1 MSTSDGSSGGGQRA
15 RPTAK
20 KKVEDGELSLES
32 IPAQLIDLPLPGARA
47 SAPEDPQERAFEAWL
62 RGPHARGRE
71 AAILASLRVCS
82 RALARDDPSPAGLE
96 LVRRVMP
103 NGPEAQVSALLCLT
117 AMAYDAAQVNRF
129 KLLLGESFRLMQQIG
144 PQAAPLAPPDV
155 MGRLCASALRLQIEP
170 QAVRNAILAQGIRPA
185 CEQDSLLW
193 PWPVRLHTLGRF
205 GLVIAGEPLTFKGK
219 SPKKALELLQQLVA
233 SGGRDVNTDALMQRL
248 WPEES
253 SSNLR
258 NLFDNTLHRLRR
270 LLEDGEA
277 LQIQNGK
284 LGLDPRRCWVDAWS
298 FSRLTQGV
306 AVDVQTTA
314 PPLDLDNAD
323 TALRLY
329 SGHFLATEGD
339 VPWALPYRDRLRNRF
354 HRLVL
359 QLGRRLESM
368 NAWEAATSI
377 YEHGLEVDNLSEQLY
392 QQLMICHLNRGE
404 HAEAMLVY
412 RRCRELL
419 SIVLGVAPSE
429 RTEQLHRAAMAAP
442 PR

>member
-1 MSTSDGSSGGGQRA
+1 MEQ
-15 RPTAK
+15 
-20 KKVEDGELSLES
+20 
-32 IPAQLIDLPLPGARA
+32 LPGRQVPVAH
-47 SAPEDPQERAFEAWL
+47 DPDEPAFEAWV
-62 RGPHARGRE
+62 RGAHARGRE
-71 AAILASLRVCS
+71 AAILSSLRVCS
-82 RALARDDPSPAGLE
+82 RALSRDEPSAAGLE
-96 LVRRVMP
+96 LVRQVMP
-103 NGPEAQVSALLCLT
+103 HGPQAQLCALLCLT
-117 AMAYDAAQVNRF
+117 AMALEASQVNRF
-129 KLLLGESFRLMQQIG
+129 KLLLGASFQLMRRDDLLG
-144 PQAAPLAPPDV
+144 TPLAPPEV

-170 QAVRNAILAQGIRPA
+170 QTVRGAILAQGIRPA

-193 PWPVRLHTLGRF
+193 PWAVRLHTLGRF

-219 SPKKALELLQQLVA
+219 SPRKALELLQQLVA
-233 SGGRDVNTDALMQRL
+233 SGGREVSTDALMQNL

-270 LLEDGEA
+270 LLADGEA

-284 LGLDPRRCWVDAWS
+284 LGLDPSRCWVDAWS
-298 FSRLTQGV
+298 FGRLTQGV

-314 PPLDLDNAD
+314 PPLDLDNANA
-323 TALRLY
+323 ALRLY

-359 QLGRRLESM
+359 QLGRRFESM
-368 NAWEAATSI
+368 NAWEAAISI
-377 YEHGLEVDNLSEQLY
+377 YEHGLEVDNLSELLY

-404 HAEAMLVY
+404 HAETMLVY

-429 RTEQLHRAAMAAP
+429 RTEQLHRAAMTAP

>member
-1 MSTSDGSSGGGQRA
+1 MTTSEGANGGGA
-15 RPTAK
+15 RGQASAK
-20 KKVEDGELSLES
+20 KKSDDGDLSLES
-32 IPAQLIDLPLPGARA
+32 VPAPLIDLQAAGRVPG
-47 SAPEDPQERAFEAWL
+47 SQDPDEKAFEAWIK
-62 RGPHARGRE
+62 GAHAHQRE

-82 RALARDDPSPAGLE
+82 RALAPAQPSDAGME

-103 NGPEAQVSALLCLT
+103 NGPEAQVSAMLCLT
-117 AMAYDAAQVNRF
+117 AMAFDAAQVNRF
-129 KLLLGESFRLMQQIG
+129 RLLLAESLRLMQQSSLLG
-144 PQAAPLAPPDV
+144 TALAPPEV
-155 MGRLCASALRLQIEP
+155 MSQLCACALRLQIEP
-170 QAVRNAILAQGIRPA
+170 QAAREAILAQRIRPA
-185 CEQDSLLW
+185 KEIDSLIW
-193 PWPVRLHTLGRF
+193 PWAVRLHTLGRF

-233 SGGRDVNTDALMQRL
+233 SGGREVSTEALMQSL

-270 LLEDGEA
+270 LLVDGEA

-284 LGLDPRRCWVDAWS
+284 LGLDPQRCWVDAWS
-298 FSRLTQGV
+298 FGRLTQGV
-306 AVDVQTTA
+306 AVDVQTSS
-314 PPLDLDNAD
+314 PPLDVENANA
-323 TALRLY
+323 ALRLY

-359 QLGRRLESM
+359 QLGRRFEGL
-368 NAWEAATSI
+368 NAWEAAISI
-377 YEHGLEVDNLSEQLY
+377 YEQGLEVDNLSELLY

-429 RTEQLHRAAMAAP
+429 RTEQLHRAAMIAP
-442 PR
+442 RH